1 MKQRMSICLKFASKL
16 QELGQNKEALNILKS
31 AENLELKIPQKFRYL
46 LKDQMNEI
54 RTKINQIPL

>member
-1 MKQRMSICLKFASKL
+1 MSICLKFASKL